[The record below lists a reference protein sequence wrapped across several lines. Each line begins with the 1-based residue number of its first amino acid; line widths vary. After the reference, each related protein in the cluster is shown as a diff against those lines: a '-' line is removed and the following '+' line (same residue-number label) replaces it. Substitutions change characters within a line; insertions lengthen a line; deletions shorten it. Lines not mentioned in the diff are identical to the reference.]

1 MLEGR
6 PGVQRNEFSSI
17 YIESRLLYVAAAAA
31 AAVLGDHLAV
41 EDGVGVAVR
50 VVKDAR
56 SSECWGAVELH
67 GWFAAV
73 SRWHGTSAPRLLTA
87 IIIIIVVV
95 VVVVVVVMAAVV
107 VVIWI
112 IIIIMVVVSVIVV
125 MVVL

>member
-95 VVVVVVVMAAVV
+95 VVVVVVMAAV